1 MLCFQREGSR
11 GSDYDRFGTV
21 ALFLQ
26 LLPPFSMLFLM
37 TSAAGSALWAS
48 AVENRRALLEQ
59 EQGQSGSPPNA
70 HYVDE
75 EATY

>member
-1 MLCFQREGSR
+1 M
-11 GSDYDRFGTV
+11 

-26 LLPPFSMLFLM
+26 LLPPFSMFFLM

-59 EQGQSGSPPNA
+59 EQGQRGNPANA
-70 HYVDE
+70 RYADE
-75 EATY
+75 EATG

>member
-1 MLCFQREGSR
+1 
-11 GSDYDRFGTV
+11 
-21 ALFLQ
+21 
-26 LLPPFSMLFLM
+26 MLFLM

-48 AVENRRALLEQ
+48 AVENRRALFQQ